1 MDVLLSQARQ
11 WEETGE
17 YERAVDCYLKGK
29 KNTCLKII
37 DTIHSN
43 YWFFLSVNRSNTN
56 NSTTM
61 ATAWTKAAE
70 LAIKFLDSD
79 KAIGKKFVLK
89 LSHEK
94 NIFFVYFSI

>member
-94 NIFFVYFSI
+94 NIFCVYFSI

>member
-1 MDVLLSQARQ
+1 M
-11 WEETGE
+11 
-17 YERAVDCYLKGK
+17 DCYLKGK
-29 KNTCLKII
+29 KNTCLKIK

-79 KAIGKKFVLK
+79 KAIGKKFVQK

-94 NIFFVYFSI
+94 NIFCVYFSI